1 MNVEERKNFCLM
13 TIALIQGVDR
23 SLKQLIDAIHNDF
36 GFVTQ
41 GYQNASAGLW
51 RAWARDMKVVCVET
65 QETPV
70 PAVDIHFL
78 DLLDYKGPLKVLY
91 EKVLLW
97 WFPG

>member
-51 RAWARDMKVVCVET
+51 RAWTRDMKVVCVE
-65 QETPV
+65 EGV
-70 PAVDIHFL
+70 GGL
-78 DLLDYKGPLKVLY
+78 MDLRL
-91 EKVLLW
+91 ES
-97 WFPG
+97 